1 MELFLWWAPSLFFI
15 ETYYPS
21 STTLQHASC
30 SMKFEDFVSVDTR
43 EAALGARPLPKK
55 HIIAISG
62 TICIAA
68 ALSLIMPQPESAQDL
83 PTEVTASLSEINT
96 PAPANPAQA
105 LISYAQNQF
114 APSEEAKPQ
123 PPVTVAATNTASPA
137 TTTPTTSST
146 LQREVQ
152 RMMQP
157 QATLTEVLTA
167 NRPTK
172 YEATAHKDVVVAKQ
186 PQNLDNYDDLL
197 PESELQDADSALNAK
212 IRKLAQEENANAP
225 IQSVPAKWYVEDI
238 KRGDTLSSVFSDL
251 NIPYNTMQ
259 AITSHKEAGHNL
271 TSLRPGNTLSFLIDD
286 DNKLVAFV
294 KQLNKTEQLRFYR
307 DDTSKLNFIA
317 VREPIGKHLQD
328 DSDAIVPEKNSLV
341 AKTSVALQKQPE
353 SKVTN
358 PADISNDVPLSQRR
372 GRLVVVN
379 IGKGQAFSS
388 AALNAGL
395 TYGEIDQILRLFQ
408 GRIQFSRHIQPGD
421 SMRVL
426 FSESKGKGKI
436 NAVEFNTKR
445 FGKIATYRNIEDN
458 KYYDENG
465 YNSSSANFR
474 RFPLNGKVRI
484 SSGFNPHR
492 RHPVTGRV
500 RPHNGT
506 DFAVRIG
513 TPVIAP
519 ADGVVV
525 KATYSRS
532 AGYYIVLR
540 HRGSYSTVY
549 MHLSKINV
557 KPGQRVKIGSTI
569 ARSGNT
575 GMSTGPHLHYEL
587 RRNGR
592 PVNAMRVNLPK
603 NIDSTVAKKQR
614 QRFANNVKLYKRE
627 LYQESLMAN
636 L

>member
-1 MELFLWWAPSLFFI
+1 MEHHIIGAPSLFFI

-21 STTLQHASC
+21 SSTVKQCSC
-30 SMKFEDFVSVDTR
+30 SMKFEDFVSVDTQGA
-43 EAALGARPLPKK
+43 ELGVRPIPKK
-55 HIIAISG
+55 HAIAIGG
-62 TICIAA
+62 TLCLAA
-68 ALSLIMPQPESAQDL
+68 ALSLVMPKSETVSGSPTVAQPPLVS
-83 PTEVTASLSEINT
+83 VS
-96 PAPANPAQA
+96 PALNPAQA
-105 LISYAQNQF
+105 LISYAQHQF
-114 APSEEAKPQ
+114 AEGTSTAAGATPAAAQIAQSGNT
-123 PPVTVAATNTASPA
+123 VTSK
-137 TTTPTTSST
+137 
-146 LQREVQ
+146 LQRDVQ

-157 QATLTEVLTA
+157 RSTLTEVLTA
-167 NRPTK
+167 GHSAQ
-172 YEATAHKDVVVAKQ
+172 YDATTNQNVTVAKQ
-186 PQNLDNYDDLL
+186 PQILDNYDDLL
-197 PESELQDADSALNAK
+197 SEDELNDADSVLNAQ
-212 IRKLAQEENANAP
+212 IRKLAQAASNAP
-225 IQSVPAKWYVEDI
+225 LSAVPAKWYVEDI

-251 NIPYNTMQ
+251 NIPYATMQ
-259 AITSHKEAGHNL
+259 AITSHHDSGTAL

-286 DNKLVAFV
+286 DNQLVAFV

-307 DDTSKLNFIA
+307 TDTSKLDFIA
-317 VREPIGKHLQD
+317 VREPIGKHLQN
-328 DSDAIVPEKNSLV
+328 DSDATVRETHTLLDGN
-341 AKTSVALQKQPE
+341 TTVALQKQPE
-353 SKVTN
+353 SQSIN
-358 PADISNDVPLSQRR
+358 PADISNEVPLYQRR

-379 IGKGQAFSS
+379 IEKGQAFST
-388 AALNAGL
+388 AALNSGL
-395 TYGEIDQILRLFQ
+395 TYSEIDQILRLFQ

-426 FSESKGKGKI
+426 FSDSKGKGSI
-436 NAVEFNTKR
+436 NAIEFNTKR
-445 FGKIATYRNIEDN
+445 FGKISTFRNLADN

-484 SSGFNPHR
+484 SSNFNPHR
-492 RHPVTGRV
+492 RHPVTGVV

-506 DFAVRIG
+506 DFAVRVG

-519 ADGVVV
+519 ADGVVD

-549 MHLSKINV
+549 MHLSKLNV
-557 KPGQRVKIGSTI
+557 KPGQRVKIGSVI

-603 NIDSTVAKKQR
+603 NIDASVAQKQR
-614 QRFANNVKLYKRE
+614 QRFANNVKLYKQE
-627 LYQESLMAN
+627 LYQDSLMAQ